1 MEGKRCAFASAAK
14 ATIDDY
20 ANHITST
27 MEKLTQ
33 TGLLKEYEDE
43 VKTINEAVASIK
55 SRSKDED
62 SSKDDQGKF
71 EPKAK
76 RKDEDSSKDDEGK
89 LEPKAKR
96 KAKRKSDHPRP
107 QKRAKNE
114 RKVRVT
120 LAKHEHKVIKYLRH
134 LIANPRALDDLR
146 TIMRLLSAGG
156 YEAKPSPLRKFLEEV
171 VIVKSNTDL
180 LDFGLCKKCGC
191 LMEEAKGLKERLL
204 FEIPTYSMSSEDVD
218 AIKTGLC
225 GLTRELRDAVFGV
238 DGAIN
243 WESPVDGT
251 SQEE

>member
-71 EPKAK
+71 
-76 RKDEDSSKDDEGK
+76 
-89 LEPKAKR
+89 EPKAKR